1 MKFYYAIEKRKFD
14 KAWAKLAKAYEEAGM
29 EPEAIQA
36 MYEFDWGVFKAAR
49 VEALHTQEF
58 TIPEST
64 DDDLSECESPLFEKF
79 QDRLSSEYD
88 TLGGHSRYWWIDEL
102 SSPCL
107 AFGAAI
113 LSEDDMLP
121 TNPMLRTVLL
131 PTLRRSGT
139 RCKSWNGT
147 PSTSRS
153 SIRACLILDS
163 HPPR

>member
-79 QDRLSSEYD
+79 QERLSSEYD
-88 TLGGHSRYWWIDEL
+88 TLGEHSRYWWIDEL

-113 LSEDDMLP
+113 LSEDDKELL
-121 TNPMLRTVLL
+121 TLYIIEELTVREIA
-131 PTLRRSGT
+131 RRLG
-139 RCKSWNGT
+139 RQKST
-147 PSTSRS
+147 IAERLQRIFSLFPVE
-153 SIRACLILDS
+153 
-163 HPPR
+163 P

>member
-1 MKFYYAIEKRKFD
+1 MKFYYAIDKRKFD
-14 KAWAKLAKAYEEAGM
+14 KAWAKLAKTYEEAGM

-102 SSPCL
+102 TSPCL
-107 AFGAAI
+107 TFGAAA
-113 LSEDDMLP
+113 LSEKDKELL
-121 TNPMLRTVLL
+121 TLYIIEELTVREIAKRLGE
-131 PTLRRSGT
+131 S
-139 RCKSWNGT
+139 KSAVDRGLKRIFALF
-147 PSTSRS
+147 P
-153 SIRACLILDS
+153 IEA
-163 HPPR
+163 

>member
-14 KAWAKLAKAYEEAGM
+14 KAWAKLAKTYEEAGM

-79 QDRLSSEYD
+79 QNRLSSEYD

-113 LSEDDMLP
+113 LSEDDKEL
-121 TNPMLRTVLL
+121 LGKYARVLL
-131 PTLRRSGT
+131 DQGRLIEGLPIDD
-139 RCKSWNGT
+139 
-147 PSTSRS
+147 PVEFTSVVCELMS
-153 SIRACLILDS
+153 K
-163 HPPR
+163 

>member
-14 KAWAKLAKAYEEAGM
+14 NAWAKLAKAYGEAGM

-79 QDRLSSEYD
+79 QDQLSSEYD
-88 TLGGHSRYWWIDEL
+88 ALGGHSRYWWIDEL
-102 SSPCL
+102 TSPCL
-107 AFGAAI
+107 AFGAAA
-113 LSEDDMLP
+113 LSVDDKELL
-121 TNPMLRTVLL
+121 TLYIIEELTVREIA
-131 PTLRRSGT
+131 RRLG
-139 RCKSWNGT
+139 RQKST
-147 PSTSRS
+147 ISERLQRIFSLFPV
-153 SIRACLILDS
+153 D
-163 HPPR
+163 P